1 MLSTNQSIFTKHPV
15 YKIDRSHKD
24 GQDMPIFLELTPLG
38 DCREMQHLNKCNWK
52 MCEYPEQIIYF
63 SVMTEIT
70 SKVSSALNV

>member
-38 DCREMQHLNKCNWK
+38 DCREMQHLNKCN
-52 MCEYPEQIIYF
+52 
-63 SVMTEIT
+63 
-70 SKVSSALNV
+70 